1 MMDWHRLSTEESFKL
16 TGSGQ
21 QGLSSQVAE
30 ERLTEYGFNELTEGK
45 KKTIAGLLLNQ
56 FKDVMIII
64 LLLAALISGMMGDIT
79 DTVVIVIIVLLNAL
93 LGLVQEYRAEKAMQ
107 ALKKMAVS
115 ASRVIRE
122 GQTVDLSSRF
132 LVPGDI
138 VLLETGNAVP
148 ADIRI
153 TASYN
158 LRVDE
163 AALTGES
170 YPVDKTVKELDAG
183 DIPVGDRKNML
194 FKGTHVNYGRGAG
207 LVVATGMNT
216 ELGHIARMLQGEGTL
231 TPLQQRMI
239 SFGKKLSLLVLF
251 LCVLFFTAGWLRGED
266 LVKMVLTSISLAVAA
281 IPEALP
287 AVITISLA
295 LAARRMIRLNA
306 LIRRLPAVET
316 LGSVTYICT
325 DKTGTLTKNK
335 MHVEEVFANGKL
347 IPKNKLAKVSGTNH
361 NLMLAAFAL
370 NNDAIEGS
378 SGQLLGDSTEV
389 ALKEVLVENNI
400 ELATWDRLEEIP
412 FDAGRKL
419 MTTFHPY
426 KGKFISITK
435 GAPDVLLTRCNDKD
449 IPMLQLQVDAM
460 AGRGLRVIGFASK
473 IWENLPEKISE
484 EEHERD
490 LEFLCLAGII
500 DPPRTEVFDA
510 IEQCYAAGI
519 VPVMITGDH
528 PLTATNIAT
537 KIGILKK
544 PHDIVITGR
553 QLDEMTE
560 EDFVEKVER
569 VKVYARVSPEQK
581 LQIVKALQQ
590 RGHFVAMTGDGVN
603 DAPSLKRAN
612 IGIAMGIT
620 GSDVSKEAAHMILL
634 DDNFST
640 IIKAVREGR
649 RIYDNIL
656 KFIKYLMTTNSGELW
671 TLLLGPIMGLP
682 VALLPIH
689 ILWINLLSD
698 GLPAISLSFEK
709 AEKNIMKRP
718 PRPPGQSVFSGGRG
732 MHMIWVGLLMAGITL
747 AAQSWA
753 INNGLHWQTIVFNVL
768 CLAQMGHVLAIR
780 SETASLFSAGIFS
793 NKLLLLSVFITL
805 ALQAVIT
812 YSPFFQP
819 VFKTESLS
827 IKEFLIVGAASSLVF
842 VAVEFEKLVS
852 RSRKKRHKSLDERS
866 I

>member
-1 MMDWHRLSTEESFKL
+1 MDWHRLSTEESFKL
-16 TGSGQ
+16 TGSGP
-21 QGLSSQVAE
+21 QGLSSQLAE
-30 ERLTEYGFNELTEGK
+30 ERLIEYGLNELLEAK
-45 KKTIAGLLLNQ
+45 KKTVAGLLLNQ

-64 LLLAALISGMMGDIT
+64 LLLAAVISGIMGDIT
-79 DTVVIVIIVLLNAL
+79 DTVVIVIIVVLNAL

-115 ASRVIRE
+115 VSRVMRNGKTIN
-122 GQTVDLSSRF
+122 LSSRF
-132 LVPGDI
+132 LVPGDM

-153 TASYN
+153 IESIN

-163 AALTGES
+163 SALTGES
-170 YPVDKTVKELDAG
+170 YPVDKTVKELDAE
-183 DIPVGDRKNML
+183 DLPVADRKNML
-194 FKGTHVNYGRGAG
+194 FKGTHINYGRGAG
-207 LVVATGMNT
+207 LVVATGMDT
-216 ELGHIARMLQGEGTL
+216 ELGHIARMLQGESTL

-239 SFGKKLSLLVLF
+239 LFGKKLSLLILF
-251 LCVLFFTAGWLRGED
+251 LCVLFFTAGWLRGEEI
-266 LVKMVLTSISLAVAA
+266 VKMLLTSISLAVAA

-335 MHVEEVFANGKL
+335 MHVQEVFADGKL
-347 IPKNKLAKVSGTNH
+347 ISPKNLTTTSDNKHSLVT
-361 NLMLAAFAL
+361 AAFAL
-370 NNDAIEGS
+370 NNDSIEDS
-378 SGQLLGDSTEV
+378 AGQMIGDSTEV
-389 ALKEVLVENNI
+389 ALKEVLIENNI
-400 ELATWDRLEEIP
+400 ALAAWNRLAELP

-426 KGKFISITK
+426 NGKVISITK
-435 GAPDVLLTRCNDKD
+435 GAPDILLTLCNDKD
-449 IPMLQLQVDAM
+449 KALLQQQVNDM
-460 AGRGLRVIGFASK
+460 ASRGLRVIGFASR
-473 IWENLPEKISE
+473 IWDELPEAVSE
-484 EEHERD
+484 VQHEKD

-500 DPPRTEVFDA
+500 DPPREEVFDA
-510 IEQCYAAGI
+510 IEQCYEAGI

-528 PLTATNIAT
+528 PLTAKNIAA
-537 KIGILKK
+537 KIGILKR
-544 PHDIVITGR
+544 PQDLVITGQ
-553 QLDEMTE
+553 QLDELDE
-560 EDFVEKVER
+560 EAFIEKVEHI
-569 VKVYARVSPEQK
+569 KVYARVSPEQK

-671 TLLLGPIMGLP
+671 TLLLGPMMGLP

-732 MHMIWVGLLMAGITL
+732 MHMIWVGLLMAGIAL

-753 INNGLHWQTIVFNVL
+753 IRNGLHWQTIVFNVL

-780 SETASLFSAGIFS
+780 SETASLFSTGIFS

-805 ALQAVIT
+805 VLQAVIT

-819 VFKTESLS
+819 VFKTASLS
-827 IKEFLIVGAASSLVF
+827 LKEFIIVGAVSSLVF
-842 VAVEFEKLVS
+842 VAVELEKLFS
-852 RSRKKRHKSLDERS
+852 RNRKK
-866 I
+866 